1 MLSLALLLALALTTA
16 SPITL
21 TFSENLA
28 SNLTANLRCTTP
40 ESYQE
45 WTSDYFLIED
55 GFAAVHQVYI
65 DYVIT
70 GPDVLYEFYA
80 LGRTPK
86 TKILG
91 FGLLPSGL
99 SVIRTI
105 SYLRFWF
112 SGKNTEQW
120 KIR

>member
-16 SPITL
+16 SPITM

-55 GFAAVHQVYI
+55 WHQVYI
-65 DYVIT
+65 DYIIT
-70 GPDVLYEFYA
+70 GPDVLYEFHA
-80 LGRTPK
+80 LGQTPK
-86 TKILG
+86 TKN
-91 FGLLPSGL
+91 PW
-99 SVIRTI
+99 IRTPAK
-105 SYLRFWF
+105 WTV
-112 SGKNTEQW
+112 GK
-120 KIR
+120 

>member
-16 SPITL
+16 SPLNMT
-21 TFSENLA
+21 LA
-28 SNLTANLRCTTP
+28 SNLTANLRCTTS

-55 GFAAVHQVYI
+55 CFATVHQVYI

-70 GPDVLYEFYA
+70 GPDVLYEFHA

-86 TKILG
+86 TKN
-91 FGLLPSGL
+91 PW
-99 SVIRTI
+99 IRTPAK
-105 SYLRFWF
+105 WTV
-112 SGKNTEQW
+112 GK
-120 KIR
+120 

>member
-16 SPITL
+16 SPLNMI
-21 TFSENLA
+21 LA
-28 SNLTANLRCTTP
+28 SNLTANLRCTTS

-55 GFAAVHQVYI
+55 CFAAVHQVYI

-70 GPDVLYEFYA
+70 GPDVLYE
-80 LGRTPK
+80 LPRR
-86 TKILG
+86 KILG

-99 SVIRTI
+99 SVSRTH
-105 SYLRFWF
+105 L
-112 SGKNTEQW
+112 T
-120 KIR
+120 